1 MEYWKM
7 PAQMN
12 EEPMGSVVVQGL
24 AEWDYIAAPEAVTYK
39 VRRALHEFDL
49 LSLGGSIVVGVSGG
63 PDSLTL
69 LHVLG
74 RLRREFGWQLVAAHL
89 NHGLRGADAD
99 ADEAFVQATCRKWGI
114 LCVTRREDVRALA
127 RAEKVSVPQAGRRA
141 RYRFFAE
148 VAQRY
153 GAAAIALGHTASD
166 VVETV
171 LLNLFRGTGAQGLQ
185 GIPPKSPLTLPS
197 EEGGQETDL
206 WLVRPLIFCWREE
219 TEAYARIYRLQPRM
233 DTSNFDLKVHR
244 NWIRWQLLP
253 MLRERFGQVDRA
265 LWRVSQLAREQ
276 GEFLKALA
284 DEWLKEHGQGER
296 RSAIAV
302 PRDAFLALPKALQR
316 QVFRRMVKWIAGALN
331 EVTFEHTEQVL
342 SLIARHNDQAMLHLP
357 HHLVVWLERG
367 MVWLRK
373 RSPSEGRAS

>member
-1 MEYWKM
+1 MEDRKM
-7 PAQMN
+7 PVGMT
-12 EEPMGSVVVQGL
+12 EEPMGSVVVHGL

-39 VRRALHEFDL
+39 VRRAIHEFDL
-49 LSLGGSIVVGVSGG
+49 LPFGERVVVGVSGG

-69 LHVLG
+69 LHVLV
-74 RLRREFGWQLVAAHL
+74 RLRQEFGWQLVAAHL

-99 ADEAFVQATCRKWGI
+99 ADEAFVQATCDKWEI

-148 VAQRY
+148 VAQQY

-171 LLNLFRGTGAQGLQ
+171 LLNLFRGTGLEGLQ

-197 EEGGQETDL
+197 EDGWQETDL

-219 TEAYARIYRLQPRM
+219 TEAYARIYRLQPRT
-233 DTSNFDLKVHR
+233 DISNFDLKGPR
-244 NWIRWQLLP
+244 NWIRWRLLP
-253 MLRERFGQVDRA
+253 MLRERLGQVDGA
-265 LWRVSQLAREQ
+265 LWRMSQLARDQ
-276 GEFLKALA
+276 SEFLNALA

-296 RSAIAV
+296 RSAVAV
-302 PRDAFLALPKALQR
+302 PREAFLALPKALQR
-316 QVFRRMVKWIAGALN
+316 QVFRRMVKKIAGALN

-357 HHLVVWLERG
+357 QRLVVRLERG
-367 MVWLRK
+367 MVWLGK
-373 RSPSEGRAS
+373 MSPWKDKAS